1 MSDKKLPRV
10 ENIFPY
16 NSMKKQNNTSN
27 GELPRVGMQ
36 VTEEVNNIEE
46 TEIEKDRL
54 EWTNRTPTH

>member
-1 MSDKKLPRV
+1 
-10 ENIFPY
+10 
-16 NSMKKQNNTSN
+16 MKKQNNTSN

-46 TEIEKDRL
+46 TEIEKDRM